1 MKTGMERLNMK
12 KINLFSIAV
21 LLLAVAACSNKK
33 TETAGEGTET
43 PSNIAG
49 EASQVQ
55 CGEGEF
61 LGTDGKTK
69 VALKTAPS
77 LYYANVDQW
86 SAATLAS
93 AQDVL
98 VRGSEIVYARAV
110 PRSIAVSVGGA
121 AAVIKSTVVPTLSL
135 ELYEKDGQLMLAAG
149 NYNGVDYYK
158 VSASALEP
166 AGSNPY
172 LGAVTDLSARDG
184 KLCAVADGGRA
195 VVETST
201 DGCSRILYEADS
213 NLAANGKPLNAAHVA
228 AVPEGCLAITR
239 NYPKV
244 EIKLIALIDLVKT
257 FLTNAPERI
266 DLRPFEDKLVQ
277 LSRDAAP
284 KIINATVGSYD
295 KVVFSDLDSY
305 PEGGIATYT
314 AFKKANWD
322 DFSATNMV
330 TYPGKKLLQLL
341 KLFFETRAGGLFVAG
356 GEVKRNAE
364 IQGIA
369 WSHTFNPPG
378 GSVTFNELP
387 HFSLPW
393 FSEGAVEGSRYGF
406 KTILAFSI
414 FDFSGIGDANVASLP
429 VEHFTWINDPGN
441 PLSQPQNPKGL
452 FTDFGL
458 AEKKLFLN
466 GFSSGS
472 RVQANYDFDA
482 GAKKLMDLAP
492 YPNAFFPLKAK
503 FNMKAFPLG
512 VLRDG
517 YFGLQIGP
525 TKLFYK
531 KAVAGATPALF
542 LPMQHFGAIS
552 LANYKLGGL
561 PVVYESPAGEATD
574 KFVLVYVNGTTS
586 KMLVEALKPDGAK
599 SAATAA
605 EVDLGAGTPAL
616 GAPFAPVA
624 VFDDLMVVAI
634 DSVAPGPV
642 LETRIYVL
650 KIDGDNLVPI
660 DDGVNPYIESL
671 PGIAYSIRPL
681 RKADGKYSVLLM
693 SKGSGAGE
701 KVHRIDIAHNGTD
714 VTESN
719 AQSITVANIQDLV
732 VGGDKAFALNAFGEV
747 LPLNVAGTSLSVE
760 ASLGKIIDDP
770 DHELNLS
777 FCGLRQN
784 DIYCSGFFDGVILQL
799 FKFATDTKTQ
809 TTFKHQRPFLLSFT
823 GSKLL
828 ATYDL
833 DGGGIEVFD
842 LSKPAPEVKVSAD
855 APPADGSS
863 GGGNDLDN
871 AQFGGGGGC
880 SLNPRLQ

>member
-1 MKTGMERLNMK
+1 
-12 KINLFSIAV
+12 
-21 LLLAVAACSNKK
+21 LLVAVAACSNKK
-33 TETAGEGTET
+33 TDTSSTTET
-43 PSNIAG
+43 PSTIAG
-49 EASQVQ
+49 EGGQVQ

-61 LGTDGKTK
+61 IGTDGKTK

-77 LYYANVDQW
+77 LYYASVDQW
-86 SAATLAS
+86 SAATLTS
-93 AQDVL
+93 VQDVL

-110 PRSIAVSVGGA
+110 PRAIAVSVGGA
-121 AAVIKSTVVPTLSL
+121 AAISKTTVVPTLSL
-135 ELYEKDGQLMLAAG
+135 KLFEKDGQLYLAAG
-149 NYNGVDYYK
+149 NYNGIDYYK
-158 VSASALEP
+158 VGSALEP

-184 KLCAVADGGRA
+184 KLCAAADGGRA
-195 VVETST
+195 VVETAI
-201 DGCSRILYEADS
+201 DGCSRILYEADA
-213 NLAANGKPLNAAHVA
+213 NLAANGKPLNAVHVA
-228 AVPEGCLAITR
+228 AVPEGCLAVTR

-244 EIKLIALIDLVKT
+244 EIKLIALIDLVKS
-257 FLTNAPERI
+257 FLTSTQERI
-266 DLRPFEDKLVQ
+266 DLRPFEDKLV
-277 LSRDAAP
+277 LLGRDGAP
-284 KIINATVGSYD
+284 KVINAVVGSYD
-295 KVVFSDLDSY
+295 KVVFSDLDAY

-330 TYPGKKLLQLL
+330 TYPSKKLLQLM
-341 KLFFETRAGGLFVAG
+341 KLFFEIRAGGLFVAG
-356 GEVKRNAE
+356 GEVKRNVE
-364 IQGIA
+364 LQGIA

-378 GSVTFNELP
+378 GSVTINEFP

-393 FSEGAVEGSRYGF
+393 FSEGAVEGNRYGF

-414 FDFSGIGDANVASLP
+414 FDFSAIGDPNVASLP
-429 VEHFTWINDPGN
+429 AEHFTWINDPIN

-472 RVQANYDFDA
+472 RVQANYDYDA

-492 YPNAFFPLKAK
+492 YPTAFFPLKAK
-503 FNMKAFPLG
+503 FNLRAFPLG

-517 YFGLQIGP
+517 YFGLQIAP

-531 KAVAGATPALF
+531 KAQPGATPSLF
-542 LPMQHFGAIS
+542 LPAQHFGAIS
-552 LANYKLGGL
+552 MTDYKLAGL
-561 PVVYESPAGEATD
+561 PVVYESPAGEAGD
-574 KFVLVYVNGTTS
+574 KFVLAYLNPTTS
-586 KMLVEALKPDGAK
+586 KLLVEALKTDGSK
-599 SAATAA
+599 SAVTSA
-605 EVDLGAGTPAL
+605 EVDLGAGATPAI
-616 GAPFAPVA
+616 GAFFAPVA

-634 DSVAPGPV
+634 DSISAGPT

-650 KIDGDNLVPI
+650 KIDGDELVPM

-693 SKGSGAGE
+693 SKGGGAGE
-701 KVHRIDIAHNGTD
+701 KAHRIDIAHNGTD

-719 AQSITVANIQDLV
+719 AQSIAVANIQDLV
-732 VGGDKAFALNAFGEV
+732 VGGDKAFAINAFGEV
-747 LPLNVAGTSLSVE
+747 VPVNVAGTNLSLD
-760 ASLGKIIDDP
+760 AALGKIIDDP
-770 DHELNLS
+770 AHEFQLA

-784 DIYCSGFFDGVILQL
+784 DVYCSGFYDGLIFQL
-799 FKFATDTKTQ
+799 FKFATDSKTQ
-809 TTFKHQRPFLLSFT
+809 TTFRHQRPFLLSFT

-842 LSKPAPEVKVSAD
+842 LSKPAPEPKISGDVP
-855 APPADGSS
+855 APAEDSADGS
-863 GGGNDLDN
+863 GMEN

-880 SLNPRLQ
+880 SLNSRLP